1 MAIQE
6 VAVQRSIRMPRKRIT
21 RRVVFDQI
29 GSFLFVVPFLI
40 AFILFIGYPIVYGI
54 YISLNH
60 WNPIVGSMGW
70 AGLGQYADLFNM
82 QTLAAQQFWDGLKNT
97 SIFVVISVPLLVLIP
112 LILAFI
118 LYRSPLKNLFRPIF
132 FFPSVL
138 SATAVT
144 SVWTWL
150 LQTQG
155 GGINNLLGLN
165 IPWLVEQPWAW
176 ISIDMATIW
185 WSMGF
190 NLVIIYAGLT
200 QLPAST
206 LEAAAIDGARSMRMF
221 VSIVIP
227 QLRHVIAFVVVT
239 STIASF
245 NLFAQSLLMTGGGPG
260 SSTESLSMYIYNQG
274 FNAMHMGSAS
284 AMSYLMGLVLAIVSF
299 VQYRLTRE
307 GNEG

>member
-1 MAIQE
+1 MQE
-6 VAVQRSIRMPRKRIT
+6 FTIKRSPPVQRKTVT
-21 RRVVFDQI
+21 RRIVLDQI
-29 GSFLFVVPFLI
+29 GSFLFVVPFLL
-40 AFILFIGYPIVYGI
+40 AFVLFVGYPIVFGV

-60 WNPIVGSMGW
+60 WNPIVGSTGF
-70 AGLGQYADLFNM
+70 AGLSQYLDLFNM

-97 SIFVVISVPLLVLIP
+97 SIFVVISVPLLLFVP
-112 LILAFI
+112 LVLAFI

-155 GGINNLLGLN
+155 GGINQLFGLQ

-176 ISIDMATIW
+176 ISIDIATVW

-200 QLPAST
+200 QLPIST
-206 LEAAAIDGARSMRMF
+206 LEAAAIDGARSVRLF
-221 VSIVIP
+221 FSIVIP

-284 AMSYLMGLVLAIVSF
+284 AMAYLMGLVLAIVSF

-307 GNEG
+307 ANG